1 MLEMHLFH
9 ISYNNLGDK
18 VKLVPKIP
26 KYKLS
31 NEEHKTPRVCAAPTI
46 LQCLYSK
53 TSYYNEELWIGGAR
67 RIYIY
72 EARIPVASI
81 YQPSVMEVE
90 DSWFTSELWITD
102 TYTWDK
108 IGAFDLKLG
117 EKVTA
122 RDHNY
127 RYYLCPVSGSIIGNE
142 TKKFALDGIQNDFYF
157 TEVGPTNKWLKMVNE
172 TLNNEKGK

>member
-1 MLEMHLFH
+1 MLAMHLYH
-9 ISYNNLGDK
+9 ISYNDLGNK
-18 VKLVPKIP
+18 VKLKPRVP
-26 KYKLS
+26 KYKLEG
-31 NEEHKTPRVCAAPTI
+31 EECITPRVCAAPTV

-53 TSYYNEELWIGGAR
+53 TSYYDEELWIGGAR

-90 DSWFTSELWITD
+90 DSWFTSELWVTD
-102 TYTWDK
+102 TYTWNK
-108 IGAFDLKLG
+108 IGAFYLKLG

-142 TKKFALDGIQNDFYF
+142 TNKFALDGIQNDFYF
-157 TEVGPTNKWLKMVNE
+157 TEVGPTNKWLNFVNE
-172 TLNNEKGK
+172 TLFNEKGN